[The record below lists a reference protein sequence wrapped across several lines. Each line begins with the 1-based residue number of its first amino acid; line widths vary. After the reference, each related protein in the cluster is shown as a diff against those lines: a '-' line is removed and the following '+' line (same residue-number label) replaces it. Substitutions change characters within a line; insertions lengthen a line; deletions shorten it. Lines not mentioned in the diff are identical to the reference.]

1 MFEYINSSFLEFL
14 VCRLSHVLLHTSKF
28 VYKMLQSAS
37 ALANAAARRG
47 GAASASACRLGS
59 MRPFSMFPSMG
70 AMYSR
75 GGFTDVWPQS
85 SANTVLNVCPAGSC
99 MVIERLGKFHRVQQP
114 GLFLALPWVDRI
126 AYVVDMRE
134 KAMEI
139 EPQPAITKDNVS
151 VDVSGNVFVKFF
163 DPERAAYGSFNPLY
177 AMRQN
182 AQASMRAAI
191 GRMELDEILHARAEL
206 NARVTEDLSE
216 AAQPWGLDIMR
227 YEITEISPDQEIQI
241 AMDKQAVAERD
252 RREQVLAAEGLKRSE
267 VLKSEGVKMR
277 LQNESE
283 GDLIRV
289 KNEAEAEKFKLLM
302 EAEGEAQATLA
313 KAKAQAEAIRIVGEA
328 VETAAEKLQSWTSQ
342 TSSTCTGNGIHV
354 EYADDDESRAPGMC
368 GSSSRRQLLFST
380 AQRNQATKSEQYLRL
395 RKRKSTFN
403 YR

>member
-1 MFEYINSSFLEFL
+1 MPLREGWRCICLRVQIGVYAS
-14 VCRLSHVLLHTSKF
+14 VLDVS
-28 VYKMLQSAS
+28 
-37 ALANAAARRG
+37 
-47 GAASASACRLGS
+47 C
-59 MRPFSMFPSMG
+59 MG

-75 GGFTDVWPQS
+75 GVHRRLAQS

-151 VDVSGNVFVKFF
+151 VVSGNVFVKFLTR
-163 DPERAAYGSFNPLY
+163 PAYGSFNPLY

-252 RREQVLAAEGLKRSE
+252 HREQVLAAEGLKRSE

-328 VETAAEKLQSWTSQ
+328 AETAAGKEAAKLDVAKDFI
-342 TSSTCTGNGIHV
+342 TCTGKW
-354 EYADDDESRAPGMC
+354 DPSRI
-368 GSSSRRQLLFST
+368 R
-380 AQRNQATKSEQYLRL
+380 
-395 RKRKSTFN
+395 
-403 YR
+403 